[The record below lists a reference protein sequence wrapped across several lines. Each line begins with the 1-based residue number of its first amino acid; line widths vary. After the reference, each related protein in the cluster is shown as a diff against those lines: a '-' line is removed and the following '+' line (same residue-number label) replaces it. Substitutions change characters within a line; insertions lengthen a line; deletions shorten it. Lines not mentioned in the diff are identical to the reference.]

1 MYTLIPQKY
10 IKYLTHEYRLRFI
23 AMVLIFLSSALW
35 VGIVSLFP
43 SYIVSV
49 TEETYAVRQANSIK
63 GSATSKTSITLN
75 HQIAGINVL
84 AGSILA
90 AQDTSFFSNIVE
102 NVVKHKISGISIT
115 NFEIVRIPNASST
128 SAVTMVIRG
137 DAATREAFSVFEK
150 SIESD
155 TSVAKVDFPVSNFAQ
170 SKNIKFSLTITTI

>member
-10 IKYLTHEYRLRFI
+10 VKYLTYEYRLRFI
-23 AMVLIFLSSALW
+23 VMLLIFLSAALW

-63 GSATSKTSITLN
+63 GNATSKTSVALN

-84 AGSILA
+84 AGSILG
-90 AQDTSFFSNIVE
+90 AQDTSFFSNLVE
-102 NVVKHKISGISIT
+102 DLAKHKVPGISIT
-115 NFEIVRIPNASST
+115 SFEIVRIPNASST
-128 SAVTMVIRG
+128 SAVTVVIRA
-137 DAATREAFSVFEK
+137 DAATRELFSAFEK

-155 TSVAKVDFPVSNFAQ
+155 TRVAKVDFPVSNFAQ
-170 SKNIKFSLTITTI
+170 SKNVKFSLVITTI